1 MPWPHSPM
9 LQVFLTS
16 TYGWFGSAG
25 VRGNMA
31 RTCPYSQTV
40 VWLTNWEPTNIA
52 TSVSSGAKPT
62 SGFNRSKPY
71 GRSVPPTFPVTVT
84 IFELHHRTVHLR
96 SDHLLQT
103 RRSHAH
109 GYHENPTS
117 SQQSR

>member
-1 MPWPHSPM
+1 
-9 LQVFLTS
+9 
-16 TYGWFGSAG
+16 
-25 VRGNMA
+25 
-31 RTCPYSQTV
+31 
-40 VWLTNWEPTNIA
+40 
-52 TSVSSGAKPT
+52 
-62 SGFNRSKPY
+62 
-71 GRSVPPTFPVTVT
+71 VTVT